1 MALWSL
7 AARAGIAAARS
18 GLNFLSKLK
27 KPAGEGITRV
37 WRGVEPAHKGFSM
50 AGTAYPKGLKGR
62 FFTTRLSD
70 AKWYAHRQGTKS
82 GLVQYLDLPKKQFN
96 IGTKLS
102 ERLKMKSNYGNK
114 FFPIPKLG
122 GQLIIPK
129 KYMTSGDISTDYIKT
144 IAARLRSIMGDH
156 LKHGGLARILEV

>member
-7 AARAGIAAARS
+7 AARAGIPAARTA
-18 GLNFLSKLK
+18 LNFLSKLK
-27 KPAGEGITRV
+27 KPTGEGITRV
-37 WRGVEPAHKGFSM
+37 WRGVEPGLAESKSAMLGRS
-50 AGTAYPKGLKGR
+50 YPYGLKGR
-62 FFTTRLSD
+62 FFTTNLGD

-82 GLVQYLDLPKKQFN
+82 GLVQYLDLPSKQFN

-102 ERLKMKSNYGNK
+102 ERLD
-114 FFPIPKLG
+114 IPKLG
-122 GQLIIPK
+122 GQVIIPK

-156 LKHGGLARILEV
+156 LNKGGLAGILEV

>member
-7 AARAGIAAARS
+7 AARAGIPAARTA
-18 GLNFLSKLK
+18 LNFLSKLK

-37 WRGVEPAHKGFSM
+37 WRGVEPGLAESKSAMLGRS
-50 AGTAYPKGLKGR
+50 YPYGLKGR
-62 FFTTRLSD
+62 FFTTNLAD
-70 AKWYAHRQGTKS
+70 AKWYAHRKGTKS

-102 ERLKMKSNYGNK
+102 ERLD
-114 FFPIPKLG
+114 IPKLG
-122 GQLIIPK
+122 GQVIIPK
-129 KYMTSGDISTDYIKT
+129 KYMASGDISTDYMKT
-144 IAARLRSIMGDH
+144 IMARIRAIFGQH